1 MRMAWFAAPVIGL
14 AAGVGA
20 MAWSSQSDTGS
31 TDAEVYRQ
39 LDLFS
44 EVIQK
49 VREDYVTPLDSEKA
63 VAAAI
68 NGMLASLDPHSSYLT
83 PQEYRDMNTQTRG
96 VYGGL
101 GIEVTTEDGVVK
113 VISPMDETPAS
124 RAGVQSGDYI
134 THLNDESIIGL
145 TLNEAVQRM
154 RGPVGTTITLTLARE
169 GQDPQD
175 VTLTREMINV
185 RAVTAR
191 VEDGIGVLRI
201 STFNERT
208 ASMLEEGVRQI
219 RRDAGG
225 SLKGVVLD
233 LRNNAGGLLD
243 QSIKVADAFLENG
256 EIVSTR
262 GRVRGSQS
270 RATASKGDILAG
282 VPLVVLINGGSA
294 SASEIVA
301 GALQDHDRALVV
313 GMTSFGKG
321 SVQTIMAMRGGRD
334 GALRM
339 TTALY
344 YTPEGRSIQNAGI
357 EPDLEIAQARR
368 DKSSVARRLGIS
380 EADLARSLPN
390 ATGAKRR
397 GPHDPEE
404 QPPEGWD
411 SAKDFQLTRAK
422 ELLSQGVVAER
433 LRARSAEGAP
443 AQTGGPG

>member
-1 MRMAWFAAPVIGL
+1 
-14 AAGVGA
+14 
-20 MAWSSQSDTGS
+20 
-31 TDAEVYRQ
+31 
-39 LDLFS
+39 
-44 EVIQK
+44 
-49 VREDYVTPLDSEKA
+49 
-63 VAAAI
+63 
-68 NGMLASLDPHSSYLT
+68 
-83 PQEYRDMNTQTRG
+83 
-96 VYGGL
+96 
-101 GIEVTTEDGVVK
+101 
-113 VISPMDETPAS
+113 
-124 RAGVQSGDYI
+124 
-134 THLNDESIIGL
+134 
-145 TLNEAVQRM
+145 M

-169 GQDPQD
+169 SQEPQD

-208 ASMLEEGVRQI
+208 ASMLDEGVRQI
-219 RRDAGG
+219 RREAGPN
-225 SLKGVVLD
+225 LKGVVLD

-243 QSIKVADAFLENG
+243 QSIKVADAFLESG

-270 RATASKGDILAG
+270 RAVASKGDLLAG
-282 VPLVVLINGGSA
+282 VPMVVLINGGSA

-368 DKSSVARRLGIS
+368 NNNSVIRRLGIS
-380 EADLARSLPN
+380 EADLAKSLPN

-397 GPHDPEE
+397 GPHEPEE

-411 SAKDFQLTRAK
+411 TTKDFQLSRAK
-422 ELLSQGVVAER
+422 DLLTQGVVAER
-433 LRARSAEGAP
+433 LRARSAESGAAP
-443 AQTGGPG
+443 VRTPG